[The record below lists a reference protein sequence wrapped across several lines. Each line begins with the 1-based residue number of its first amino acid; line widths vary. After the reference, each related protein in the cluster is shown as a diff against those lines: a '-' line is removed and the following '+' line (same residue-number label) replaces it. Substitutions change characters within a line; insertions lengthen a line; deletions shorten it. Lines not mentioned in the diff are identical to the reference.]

1 MRRILR
7 TAFVLA
13 AVLPINTVLADISGL
28 PHIIDGDTLKIS
40 DERIR
45 LHGID
50 APETNQSCMDV
61 RGNQWSCGRQST
73 SALAS
78 LIDGR
83 PIICKGR
90 ERDRYRRLIAVCFA
104 GSKDLNAE
112 MVRQGW
118 ALAYRKYSTD
128 YVVQETVAKSERV
141 GIWAGQF
148 VSPWEWRR
156 GKRLTPAAVKS
167 CCKICRKGKACGN
180 SCIRRTYTCQK
191 APGCA
196 CNAN

>member
-1 MRRILR
+1 MGALQVLLLPVS
-7 TAFVLA
+7 TAM
-13 AVLPINTVLADISGL
+13 ADVTGK
-28 PHIIDGDTLKIS
+28 PRIIDGDTVEILGES
-40 DERIR
+40 IR

-50 APETNQSCMDV
+50 APETNQSCMDGK
-61 RGNQWSCGRQST
+61 GNQWRCGRQST
-73 SALAS
+73 LALTS

-83 PIICKGR
+83 PIFCKGR
-90 ERDRYRRLIAVCFA
+90 MRDRYKRLIAVCFV

-118 ALAYRKYSTD
+118 ALAYRQYSID
-128 YVVQETVAKSERV
+128 YVVQETVAKSEKI
-141 GIWAGQF
+141 GIWSGQF
-148 VSPWEWRR
+148 VKPWDWRR
-156 GKRLTPAAVKS
+156 GKRLAPAAVKS

-180 SCIRRTYTCQK
+180 SCIRRTYTCRK